1 MEKRGIGHIE
11 FILSFILFI
20 TFAIFAIAI
29 FNPIKTSKLT
39 DSALPYATSE
49 IIKNTS
55 VDLTIYSV
63 KINLADTPPG
73 QNVIALEILNI
84 PSDYNV
90 RVEDYNGNILP
101 SKKEGSIVYIDFDN
115 QNFVLIKLSK
125 DLEPYAPAPSETP
138 AVNTAY
144 YEIASSSVEKIISEK
159 RLLALNKSYY
169 ESYELI
175 KNNLKI
181 PAQLNFAFLARFSEQ
196 ESIISRKDMPD
207 SVEVFSYLKRTEI
220 LRSNGG
226 SSFADFGVNI
236 W

>member
-63 KINLADTPPG
+63 KIKPG
-73 QNVIALEILNI
+73 IPLGQTVIAVGLQVISPE
-84 PSDYNV
+84 DNV
-90 RVEDYNGNILP
+90 RVENYDGKVLP
-101 SKKEGSIVYIDFDN
+101 SKKAGNTVYFEFGSE
-115 QNFVLIKLSK
+115 NFVLIKLSK

-169 ESYELI
+169 ENYETI
-175 KNNLKI
+175 KSNLKT
-181 PAQLNFAFLARFSEQ
+181 PAQINFAFSTTFSEQ
-196 ESIISRKDMPD
+196 DKIISQREIPG
-207 SVEVFSYLKRTEI
+207 SVEVFSYSKRTEI
-220 LRSNGG
+220 LRKNGN
-226 SSFADFGVNI
+226 SVFADFGVNI